1 MATNPFAAS
10 AAAAAP
16 AADVNRGGRVTF
28 GCCAVTPQTA
38 QDGGLSEIVCPLLYS
53 LSWLLSAFYY
63 CKLLLPSIGRLDPR
77 VPPGSVLLYPTAKR
91 APLEP
96 SCWPERAPIARGSL
110 EVPKDISRSLY

>member
-1 MATNPFAAS
+1 MENLIFLFHFLRLTLLHYIYPNP
-10 AAAAAP
+10 
-16 AADVNRGGRVTF
+16 R
-28 GCCAVTPQTA
+28 
-38 QDGGLSEIVCPLLYS
+38 LSFHFFILF
-53 LSWLLSAFYY
+53 WLLCAFYY
-63 CKLLLPSIGRLDPR
+63 CKSLLPTIGRLDPR